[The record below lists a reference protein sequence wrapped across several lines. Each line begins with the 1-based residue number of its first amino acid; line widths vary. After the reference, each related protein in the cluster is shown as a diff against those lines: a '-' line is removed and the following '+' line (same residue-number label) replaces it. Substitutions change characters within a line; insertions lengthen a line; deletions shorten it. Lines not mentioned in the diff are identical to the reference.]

1 MNKNNSG
8 PVMCGEILDME
19 IIVCRKLENTP
30 DSLHFI
36 SLNNQ
41 SYLRPGLITY
51 ASNNL
56 GQLK

>member
-19 IIVCRKLENTP
+19 IIGCRILENTP

-41 SYLRPGLITY
+41 SYLRPGLKTY